1 MGHNPRIAAQEE
13 NNWDLEQA
21 ARETEKNFSTDLQLL
36 MTETTSPS
44 NRHQFI
50 AQGPSRH
57 KQNDSRR
64 TTLLVA
70 TDD

>member
-1 MGHNPRIAAQEE
+1 MTTARANTRRIPDAQKETI
-13 NNWDLEQA
+13 EQV
-21 ARETEKNFSTDLQLL
+21 RSGFHRGQDFCHKE
-36 MTETTSPS
+36 SPS

-50 AQGPSRH
+50 AQGPPRH